1 MKRKRMS
8 GRKSRKTFT
17 KGAKRTSGMNSRS
30 GVNWW
35 QRGGIRL

>member
-8 GRKSRKTFT
+8 GRKSRRTFT
-17 KGAKRTSGMNSRS
+17 KGAKRSNRMNKRNA
-30 GVNWW
+30 VNYW